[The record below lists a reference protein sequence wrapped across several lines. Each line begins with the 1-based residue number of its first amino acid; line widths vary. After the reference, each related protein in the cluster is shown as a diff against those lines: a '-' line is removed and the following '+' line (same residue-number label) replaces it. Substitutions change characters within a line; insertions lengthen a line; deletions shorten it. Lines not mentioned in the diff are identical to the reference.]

1 MAKNNLKNM
10 SSEELFAL
18 AKQKEQDEKKWF
30 AEENKAKVSELRE
43 ERKQM
48 LLKHKKELNEI
59 NKRIKELGG
68 RVPVSSAVASGATG
82 ASAAIV
88 ELLEAGEM
96 DTKTLRKKLD
106 EMGVSVKNIGQNL
119 NYLKKNGK
127 IASVARGIYKKAE

>member
-1 MAKNNLKNM
+1 MGKNNLKNM

-18 AKQKEQDEKKWF
+18 ANEKQADERQKIE
-30 AEENKAKVSELRE
+30 EENKGKISELRE

-48 LLKHKKELNEI
+48 LLRHKQEVNEI

-82 ASAAIV
+82 ATAAIV

-96 DTKTLRKKLD
+96 DTKTLREKLD
-106 EMGVSVKNIGQNL
+106 EMGVSVKNIGQTL
-119 NYLKKNGK
+119 AYLKKNGK
-127 IASVARGIYKKAE
+127 VASVARGIYKKAD